1 MRTVG
6 LVVHQRLD
14 RQEHAREGMGRVPAR
29 PDPRAEDG
37 HADLARPIQIRVE
50 ADAALARRQ
59 IGTRRVLDRVAVRVL
74 DAEMEEAAVVGR
86 ALRAADHAVHRRRH
100 GFSLFGE
107 EVRRVVSSDC
117 CHISGY
123 SLQAPPRR
131 RGRRGGLARAEP
143 VEEGSHLALRE
154 AVNMLSGLEPLSG
167 SGDGSPMA
175 AAIKPGQDAVEACLK
190 RNGSLARPRYLVC
203 GRELR

>member
-1 MRTVG
+1 
-6 LVVHQRLD
+6 
-14 RQEHAREGMGRVPAR
+14 MGRVPAR
-29 PDPRAEDG
+29 ADPRAEDG

-59 IGTRRVLDRVAVRVL
+59 VRTRRVLDRVAVRVL

-117 CHISGY
+117 CHISCY
-123 SLQAPPRR
+123 SLQAPARR
-131 RGRRGGLARAEP
+131 RRRRGGLARAEP
-143 VEEGSHLALRE
+143 VEERGHLACVQWE
-154 AVNMLSGLEPLSG
+154 AVNMLSVWRPLSG

-175 AAIKPGQDAVEACLK
+175 AAIKPEQDAVDAIL
-190 RNGSLARPRYLVC
+190 RVSGPQARVGPLVADAFLVSYRPLGRPRF
-203 GRELR
+203 

>member
-1 MRTVG
+1 
-6 LVVHQRLD
+6 
-14 RQEHAREGMGRVPAR
+14 MGRVPAR

-50 ADAALARRQ
+50 ADAALARRE
-59 IGTRRVLDRVAVRVL
+59 IRARRVLDGVAVRVL

-117 CHISGY
+117 CHISCY
-123 SLQAPPRR
+123 SLQAPARRRR
-131 RGRRGGLARAEP
+131 RGGGLARAEP
-143 VEEGSHLALRE
+143 VEEGGHLSLALR
-154 AVNMLSGLEPLSG
+154 
-167 SGDGSPMA
+167 
-175 AAIKPGQDAVEACLK
+175 
-190 RNGSLARPRYLVC
+190 LV
-203 GRELR
+203 